1 MTETWKIALLMQ
13 YLDEME
19 ILERRG
25 HHSVVTFDEWLE
37 MKQNNYERIRKEMKL

>member
-1 MTETWKIALLMQ
+1 MYEAWKIALQMQ

-25 HHSVVTFDEWLE
+25 HHSVVTFQEWLE

>member
-1 MTETWKIALLMQ
+1 MQ

-25 HHSVVTFDEWLE
+25 HHTVVTFQEWLE